1 MQKLFGNPENL
12 TPEEMFKKYKLCQHV
27 PYYAS
32 NPEAMQWM
40 HERRSC
46 DDTQRKLPA
55 IDGAVAG
62 VAELCKHVNVVA
74 YLTVR
79 PHKLAEG
86 TAWWLQQSG
95 FPAASVVC
103 KPDEVA
109 FEEGNAWKAGVLGQL
124 YPHVR
129 GMVDDNPSVLLSFVP
144 DPKPTPTKPGQPTTD
159 QQAASVSASAS
170 EEERVHGYPGTFF
183 LFGHDDEEAAALL
196 RKLDDRT
203 QAARGAGLRV
213 EMREVVVC
221 PTWDAVVAAVE
232 RKAAEINQN

>member
-1 MQKLFGNPENL
+1 MQITTAEELLTSLQHKKANGSPVCGVALDIDETLAWTGGYWLQQMQKLFGNPENL

-109 FEEGNAWKAGVLGQL
+109 FEEGNAWKA
-124 YPHVR
+124 
-129 GMVDDNPSVLLSFVP
+129 
-144 DPKPTPTKPGQPTTD
+144 
-159 QQAASVSASAS
+159 
-170 EEERVHGYPGTFF
+170 
-183 LFGHDDEEAAALL
+183 
-196 RKLDDRT
+196 
-203 QAARGAGLRV
+203 
-213 EMREVVVC
+213 
-221 PTWDAVVAAVE
+221 
-232 RKAAEINQN
+232 